1 MRSYVLARIPSLPAI
16 KFCFYYNYPYLDHYL
31 PFNHDYILKIHVDR
45 VLIHNNDMK
54 LFFGQVSF

>member
-1 MRSYVLARIPSLPAI
+1 MRSYALARIPSLPAI
-16 KFCFYYNYPYLDHYL
+16 KFCFYYDYPYLDHYL

-54 LFFGQVSF
+54 LF